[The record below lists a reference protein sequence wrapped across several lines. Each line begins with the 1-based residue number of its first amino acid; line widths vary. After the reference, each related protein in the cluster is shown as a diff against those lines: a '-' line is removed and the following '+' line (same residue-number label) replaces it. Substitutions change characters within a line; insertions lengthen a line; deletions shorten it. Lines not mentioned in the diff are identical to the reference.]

1 MTGEIGNAG
10 AEGASTPETL
20 RQKDRL
26 GFLLILESGLDAANL
41 PSPNPPKG

>member
-1 MTGEIGNAG
+1 MTGETGNTG
-10 AEGASTPETL
+10 AEGANTPETL

>member
-1 MTGEIGNAG
+1 MPAPKEQA
-10 AEGASTPETL
+10 PQKTL

-26 GFLLILESGLDAANL
+26 GFILILESGLDAANL